1 MEFASEGHDAV
12 IEGLKAMYRNIL
24 GPIEA
29 ATKFDIF
36 YSSLLTDAEFDAAP
50 MVLLI
55 GPYSVGKTSFIKARA
70 RRERRR
76 ARENARVRSRAPRE
90 RRARPRGAAPASSHP
105 APALPF
111 PARARARFAP
121 KPTAPKHILGREFP
135 GMRVGPEPTTD
146 RFMAVVHGPD
156 DKTVPGNALT
166 VAPGSPFG
174 GLKYYGNN
182 FLTRFEGAQ
191 VNSPILERLTL
202 VDTPGVLSGEKQ
214 RLSRNYD
221 FDQIVR
227 WFAERV
233 DMIVLLF
240 DPFKL
245 DVSDELAAIIKSLA
259 GNEDKIRCVLNKA
272 DQISQQHLMRV
283 YGALMWS
290 LGKVRVIRARATA
303 PPRGRAA
310 WPLAE

>member
-1 MEFASEGHDAV
+1 M
-12 IEGLKAMYRNIL
+12 
-24 GPIEA
+24 
-29 ATKFDIF
+29 
-36 YSSLLTDAEFDAAP
+36 
-50 MVLLI
+50 
-55 GPYSVGKTSFIKARA
+55 
-70 RRERRR
+70 
-76 ARENARVRSRAPRE
+76 
-90 RRARPRGAAPASSHP
+90 
-105 APALPF
+105 
-111 PARARARFAP
+111 
-121 KPTAPKHILGREFP
+121 
-135 GMRVGPEPTTD
+135 
-146 RFMAVVHGPD
+146 
-156 DKTVPGNALT
+156 PGNALT

-272 DQISQQHLMRV
+272 ERHRLRGGVGDEAQALSLQVRAQQGRPDLAAAPHARV
-283 YGALMWS
+283 RRAHVVARQGARGS
-290 LGKVRVIRARATA
+290 PRARATA
-303 PPRGRAA
+303 PPGSRGPASRLRTPSPPPTAPSPPPRGGRAA

>member
-1 MEFASEGHDAV
+1 
-12 IEGLKAMYRNIL
+12 
-24 GPIEA
+24 
-29 ATKFDIF
+29 
-36 YSSLLTDAEFDAAP
+36 
-50 MVLLI
+50 
-55 GPYSVGKTSFIKARA
+55 
-70 RRERRR
+70 
-76 ARENARVRSRAPRE
+76 
-90 RRARPRGAAPASSHP
+90 
-105 APALPF
+105 
-111 PARARARFAP
+111 
-121 KPTAPKHILGREFP
+121 
-135 GMRVGPEPTTD
+135 MRVGPEPTTD

-272 DQISQQHLMRV
+272 DGLGYEEVSGMKLRPPSPS
-283 YGALMWS
+283 GACS
-290 LGKVRVIRARATA
+290 TRPTRSRSSTSCACTARSC
-303 PPRGRAA
+303 GRSAR
-310 WPLAE
+310 